1 MLYFGP
7 TYRKNDQYRQDYVLE
22 AVDVKSISTGI
33 ALGGIFLLPIISRP
47 LQCILSNK
55 LLVTPTKVEVVRRRI
70 LLKTIFIIQCL
81 TLNFA
86 TVIFAVYVC
95 RTSPT
100 SN

>member
-47 LQCILSNK
+47 L
-55 LLVTPTKVEVVRRRI
+55 
-70 LLKTIFIIQCL
+70 
-81 TLNFA
+81 
-86 TVIFAVYVC
+86 
-95 RTSPT
+95 
-100 SN
+100 